1 MRWRSRLSAGGAS
14 CVQHT
19 CHMPRIIRPGRS
31 GSSFPSA
38 PAGPADVTARLIGN
52 VLQESFGQ
60 PFVVEN
66 RTGAGGVI
74 GTLEAAKS
82 PPDGY
87 TLLMMSN
94 TQTANELLVPQR
106 KYELMRDL
114 APIAPVNYSDLVIV
128 VHPSVPAKTLQ
139 EFIALAKSQPGKLNY
154 ASSGQGTPYHMAGE
168 LFKTMAGIDVVHV
181 PYRNSG
187 EARSGVIGGQVQM
200 MIDAVPAMAPNIG
213 ENQVRALATT
223 GKTRSSVLPDVPTVI
238 EAGVP
243 GYEATIWLGL
253 MAPAGTPKPIIDK
266 LNAAVNAAVKRPD
279 IVKLWT
285 EQGAVP
291 MSMTPEEFDKFLR
304 GDIVKWA
311 EVVKKFDK
319 SVNQGHSVR
328 HAAHSISPQ
337 WRRDRGRRRS
347 RSLAARHPARTA
359 RPDRSAFRLRRRRMR
374 RLPCHRR
381 RSRGGLLRHA
391 AVVGRGQGRHHDR
404 GLGQRRAAAS
414 AAARLHR
421 RAGDAM
427 RLLRF
432 RHPDERGGAVDA
444 KSRRPTEAEVSAALD
459 RNLCRCG
466 SHNRMVR
473 AVLRA
478 ACARW
483 RRNDRALSARN
494 CRSASRPTQDC
505 RPG

>member
-1 MRWRSRLSAGGAS
+1 MMRLRLALAFATTLFAAPPVLATASLAQDYPSRPVRVIVPFGAG
-14 CVQHT
+14 
-19 CHMPRIIRPGRS
+19 
-31 GSSFPSA
+31 
-38 PAGPADVTARLIGN
+38 GPADVTARQIGSI
-52 VLQESFGQ
+52 LQENFGQ

-74 GTLEAAKS
+74 GTVEAAKS

-94 TQTANELLVPQR
+94 TQTANESLVPER

-128 VHPSVPAKTLQ
+128 VHPQVQAKTLQ

-200 MIDAVPAMAPNIG
+200 MIDAVPAMAPNVI

-223 GKTRSSVLPDVPTVI
+223 GKARSTVLPNVPTVI
-238 EAGVP
+238 ETGIS

-266 LNAAVNAAVKRPD
+266 INAAVNAAIKRPD

-291 MSMTPEEFDKFLR
+291 MAMMPDEFDKFLR

-311 EVVKKFDK
+311 EVVKKFADK
-319 SVNQGHSVR
+319 
-328 HAAHSISPQ
+328 PQ
-337 WRRDRGRRRS
+337 
-347 RSLAARHPARTA
+347 
-359 RPDRSAFRLRRRRMR
+359 
-374 RLPCHRR
+374 
-381 RSRGGLLRHA
+381 
-391 AVVGRGQGRHHDR
+391 
-404 GLGQRRAAAS
+404 
-414 AAARLHR
+414 
-421 RAGDAM
+421 
-427 RLLRF
+427 
-432 RHPDERGGAVDA
+432 
-444 KSRRPTEAEVSAALD
+444 
-459 RNLCRCG
+459 
-466 SHNRMVR
+466 
-473 AVLRA
+473 
-478 ACARW
+478 
-483 RRNDRALSARN
+483 
-494 CRSASRPTQDC
+494 
-505 RPG
+505 